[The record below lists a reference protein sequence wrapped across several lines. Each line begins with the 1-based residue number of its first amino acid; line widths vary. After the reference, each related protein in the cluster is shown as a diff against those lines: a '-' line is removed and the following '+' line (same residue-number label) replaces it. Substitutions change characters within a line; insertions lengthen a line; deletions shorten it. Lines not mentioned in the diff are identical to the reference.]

1 MAGDLGHFRDIP
13 TNYRIRL
20 LPSLVIDSHVNVT
33 IEVNPFKYEKMT
45 ASVNLKTIA
54 GVPQHRA
61 H

>member
-1 MAGDLGHFRDIP
+1 MAADFGHFRDIP

-20 LPSLVIDSHVNVT
+20 LPSLLIDSHVNVT
-33 IEVNPFKYEKMT
+33 IEVNPYEKMA
-45 ASVNLKTIA
+45 ASVILKTIT

>member
-1 MAGDLGHFRDIP
+1 MAGDFGHFRDIP

-20 LPSLVIDSHVNVT
+20 LPSLLIDSHVNVT
-33 IEVNPFKYEKMT
+33 FEVYEKMT
-45 ASVNLKTIA
+45 ASVILKTIT

>member
-1 MAGDLGHFRDIP
+1 MAGDFEHFRDIP

-20 LPSLVIDSHVNVT
+20 LPSLLIDSHVNVT
-33 IEVNPFKYEKMT
+33 IEVNPYEKMA
-45 ASVNLKTIA
+45 ASVILKIIT